1 MGKTLETSMDM
12 INEVSNTIIMSGE
25 LGYGL
30 SKKTEPAVETK
41 RCSKCGQ
48 VLPITDFNKSKAN
61 KDGLQN
67 YCRDCQ
73 KHFAAERNK
82 KLSRNESVYQKV
94 KEEKEDV
101 KVHNLSKV
109 YAHSELARFTP
120 RQLMEELKQRGYRW
134 EYMIEPQKRI
144 YFNKI

>member
-30 SKKTEPAVETK
+30 SKKTESTVETK

-48 VLPITDFNKSKAN
+48 VLPITDFNKSKAT

-73 KHFAAERNK
+73 KHSAAERNK

-94 KEEKEDV
+94 KEEEDV
-101 KVHNLSKV
+101 KFHNLQKV
-109 YAHSELARFTP
+109 YSHPDLSRFTP
-120 RQLMEELKQRGYRW
+120 RQLMEELKQRGWRW
-134 EYMIEPQKRI
+134 EYMIEPQKRV